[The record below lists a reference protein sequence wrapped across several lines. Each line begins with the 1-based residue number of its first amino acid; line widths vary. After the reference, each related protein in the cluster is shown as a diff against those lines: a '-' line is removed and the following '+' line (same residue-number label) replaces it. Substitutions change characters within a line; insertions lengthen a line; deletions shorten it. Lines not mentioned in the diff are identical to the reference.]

1 MIAQLERLRQE
12 SARPRRFALRFPTF
26 GLWRFPPVVAAAA
39 VFLGLMVIA
48 AVFADLIAPF
58 SYEEQNLLGR
68 LQPPFWLGG
77 SGGYLFGADEL
88 GRDVFSRTLYAIRT
102 SMAVALLGTIIGAL
116 FGTFLGF
123 LAARFRGWVDDLVML
138 LVDWQAAMPFL
149 VIALAVL
156 AFFGNNLV
164 LFIALMGIYGWE
176 KYARVARGLVLSAQE
191 QGYALAIRSLGA
203 GGGRLYVK
211 HILPNVLSPLIV
223 LLTLNIPDTIL
234 METTL
239 SFLGFGIQPPRTSLG
254 LMLGLGRD
262 YLLNAWWIAVVPGT
276 VIFLTTLSISLL
288 GDWLRDRFDPTLK

>member
-1 MIAQLERLRQE
+1 MTVALERLKRE
-12 SARPRRFALRFPTF
+12 GGRFRKVAFKIPTF
-26 GLWRFPPVVAAAA
+26 GLWRFPGVVGCAAGWLA
-39 VFLGLMVIA
+39 LMMIF
-48 AVFADLIAPF
+48 AVFADVIAPF
-58 SYEEQNLLGR
+58 SYEQQNLLGR

-77 SGGYLFGADEL
+77 SGGYILGADEL
-88 GRDVFSRTLYAIRT
+88 GRDVFSRTLFAIRT
-102 SMAVALLGTIIGAL
+102 SMAVALLGTLIGAL
-116 FGTFLGF
+116 LGTFLGF
-123 LAARFRGWVDDLVML
+123 LAARFRGWVEDLVMM

-149 VIALAVL
+149 IIALAVL
-156 AFFGNNLV
+156 AFMGNNLV

-191 QGYALAIRSLGA
+191 QGYALAVRSLGA
-203 GGGRLYVK
+203 GGFRLYFR

-262 YLLNAWWIAVVPGT
+262 YLLTAWWIAVVPGV
-276 VIFLTTLSISLL
+276 VIFLTTLSISLV
-288 GDWLRDRFDPTLK
+288 GDWLRDRFDPTLQ

>member
-1 MIAQLERLRQE
+1 MTAELEHLKQE
-12 SARPRRFALRFPTF
+12 GRRFRRVTFKLPTF
-26 GLWRFPPVVAAAA
+26 GLWRLPGVVGCAAAYLA
-39 VFLGLMVIA
+39 LMVIL
-48 AVFADLIAPF
+48 AVFADVIAPY

-88 GRDVFSRTLYAIRT
+88 GRDVFSRLLYAVRT
-102 SMAVALLGTIIGAL
+102 SMAVAVLGTVIGAL
-116 FGTFLGF
+116 LGTFLGF
-123 LAARFRGWVDDLVML
+123 LAARFRGWVEDLVMM

-149 VIALAVL
+149 IIALAVL
-156 AFFGNNLV
+156 AFLGNNLV
-164 LFIALMGIYGWE
+164 LFITLMGIYGWE

-191 QGYALAIRSLGA
+191 QGYALAVRSLGA
-203 GGGRLYVK
+203 GGFRLYAR

-234 METTL
+234 MESTL

-262 YLLNAWWIAVVPGT
+262 YLLTAWWIAVAPGM
-276 VIFLTTLSISLL
+276 VIFLTTLSISLV